1 MTGRTVPPI
10 RMALVGLGKI
20 ARDQHLSALSD
31 KEAFTLAAT
40 IDLTATQPS
49 GVPHF
54 TSLDAL
60 LASNCPFDAAAI
72 CTPPQARYA
81 IAAQLLSA
89 GKHVLLEKPPAATLS
104 ELAILADTAVV
115 AQVSLFTAW
124 HSRYAAGVQPARE
137 WLADKRIKRVGIVWR
152 EDVHVWHPGQQWI
165 WQPGGF
171 GVFDPGI
178 NALSIATEILP
189 RPLRVI
195 RSELS
200 YPANCEAP
208 VAALVELADTSGIR
222 VELDLDFRQTGP
234 QTWTIAVETEHGT
247 LQLSQGGR
255 ALQTPEGIQEH
266 EDDEYSSLYR
276 HFAQVVR
283 SGRSHVDIGP
293 LRLVSDAL
301 LKGSIARVDEL
312 IV

>member
-1 MTGRTVPPI
+1 MTDRTASPI
-10 RMALVGLGKI
+10 RIALVGLGKI
-20 ARDQHLSALSD
+20 ARDQHLSALAGN
-31 KEAFTLAAT
+31 EGFTLAASV
-40 IDLTATQPS
+40 DPAATQPS
-49 GVPHF
+49 GVQHF

-60 LASNCPFDAAAI
+60 LASNCEFDAAAI

-81 IAAQLLSA
+81 IAARLLAA

-104 ELAILADTAVV
+104 ELAILADAATA

-137 WLADKRIKRVGIVWR
+137 WLADKRIERVGIVWR
-152 EDVHVWHPGQQWI
+152 EDVHVWHPGQHWI
-165 WQPGGF
+165 WEPGGF

-189 RPLRVI
+189 HSLRVI

-208 VAALVELADTSGIR
+208 VAAMVELADTSGIR
-222 VELDLDFRQTGP
+222 VEFDLDFRQTGP
-234 QTWTIAVETEHGT
+234 QTWAITVETEQGT

-255 ALQTPEGIQEH
+255 VLQTPEGVQER
-266 EDDEYSSLYR
+266 EDDEYPSLYA

-283 SGRSHVDIGP
+283 SGRSHVDVGP

-312 IV
+312 MV